1 MVIVLNLL
9 SLAAVVV
16 LGSIFSCRI
25 VDVWNSLSDAI
36 VKSTSV
42 AIVLQESPA
51 IADKPARRLRS
62 EWTVYVSAV
71 EL

>member
-1 MVIVLNLL
+1 M
-9 SLAAVVV
+9 VV
-16 LGSIFSCRI
+16 LDNPLGLES
-25 VDVWNSLSDAI
+25 
-36 VKSTSV
+36 K
-42 AIVLQESPA
+42 QESPA